1 MIVATDCSGD
11 FPTLQAAID
20 AAPAQ
25 SATPFVI
32 KIGNGIY
39 REKIKIT
46 KPNIHLK
53 GEDPEKTIL
62 TFDDHAKKRLPDGAA
77 MNTFNSYSIYIGAPG
92 FRAERITFENSAG
105 DGRIAGQAL
114 AAYLDADRIA
124 FRHCRFLGH
133 QDTVFNGPLP
143 KNPTPLGIN
152 LVHPVLG
159 LEETEYAGIIRH
171 YLEDCFVR
179 GDIDFIF
186 GSATVVFNRCE
197 IFSNS
202 RGEAVNG
209 YITAASTSPAY
220 SFGYVFVD
228 CRLSGDAGPH
238 SVYLGRPWRD
248 HAHVA
253 FINCWMGEHII
264 PAGWHNWDK
273 PHREQTVKY
282 LEFGSTG
289 PGASDQSR
297 VSWSKILTPDD
308 AKAYSV
314 QNVLAG
320 PDGWR
325 PWR

>member
-1 MIVATDCSGD
+1 LSQPTAAATSPR
-11 FPTLQAAID
+11 FRQPSTPPRRK
-20 AAPAQ
+20 AP
-25 SATPFVI
+25 
-32 KIGNGIY
+32 
-39 REKIKIT
+39 
-46 KPNIHLK
+46 
-53 GEDPEKTIL
+53 
-62 TFDDHAKKRLPDGAA
+62 RLLL
-77 MNTFNSYSIYIGAPG
+77 SK
-92 FRAERITFENSAG
+92 
-105 DGRIAGQAL
+105 L
-114 AAYLDADRIA
+114 
-124 FRHCRFLGH
+124 
-133 QDTVFNGPLP
+133 
-143 KNPTPLGIN
+143 
-152 LVHPVLG
+152 
-159 LEETEYAGIIRH
+159 ETEYAGIIRH